1 MKPAFKSS
9 INRVCMA
16 LKQNEI
22 FISPVCTDTIREFSI
37 YRWDNDIKRDA
48 PKKENDHAMDD
59 IRYFDH
65 PDRFNADIMWFTKG
79 YVEYI
84 IPNLI
89 PHNQKI
95 TQI

>member
-1 MKPAFKSS
+1 
-9 INRVCMA
+9 MA

-59 IRYFDH
+59 IRYFVNTVLDMRS
-65 PDRFNADIMWFTKG
+65 DDCAFSIA
-79 YVEYI
+79 VERM
-84 IPNLI
+84 
-89 PHNQKI
+89 
-95 TQI
+95 